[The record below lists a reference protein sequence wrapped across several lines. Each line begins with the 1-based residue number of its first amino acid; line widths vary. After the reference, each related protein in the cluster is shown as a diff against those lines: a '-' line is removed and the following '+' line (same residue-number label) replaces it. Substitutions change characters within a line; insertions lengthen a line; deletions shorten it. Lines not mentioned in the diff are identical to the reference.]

1 MAATT
6 SAETKGAAGSI
17 AAFAVADGAGT
28 GGSPPPA
35 LDIDDMLARPIIA
48 TQAAL
53 VTTHAPVLGFT
64 TQPPHEDG

>member
-6 SAETKGAAGSI
+6 SAGTKGATGSI
-17 AAFAVADGAGT
+17 ASFAVADGAGT

-35 LDIDDMLARPIIA
+35 LDIAETLSRPTIA